1 MRLLVLIYL
10 AIQLILPF
18 DASSQVESESGAP
31 VKAPR
36 GFRSIEL
43 GMELDRVKE
52 HLREDPYFDYR
63 GDPDVSF
70 LPQTYQTLIECTGS
84 SYIER
89 AFFQFHEQR
98 LAVMI
103 LVLDRKKIDHYS
115 VFTNLTKKWGAF
127 TSLTPFKVTWNFE
140 DLLLALE
147 RPLAIKYIDK
157 NVYEQQLVE
166 GEAEENL
173 RKTSLDRF
181 LENF

>member
-1 MRLLVLIYL
+1 MRLWVLIFF
-10 AIQLILPF
+10 AIQIIFPF
-18 DASSQVESESGAP
+18 NAASQVESESEAP
-31 VKAPR
+31 VRAPR
-36 GFRSIEL
+36 GFRNIEL
-43 GMELDRVKE
+43 GMELERVKE
-52 HLREDPYFDYR
+52 LLREDPYFDYR

-70 LPQTYQTLIECTGS
+70 LPQTFQALIECRGS
-84 SYIER
+84 SFIER

-127 TSLTPFKVTWNFE
+127 TSLTPLKVTWDFE
-140 DLLLALE
+140 NLLLALE
-147 RPLAIKYIDK
+147 RPLSVKYIDK
-157 NVYEQQLVE
+157 RVYEQQLVE
-166 GEAEENL
+166 GEAEESL